1 MIPVVKFPSSGVPEE
16 SSKIE
21 PTPAIAAMQQPNN
34 NTPLFGV
41 TLIAPLTEIA
51 SDPQIAPRAKSK
63 SQNGMA
69 H

>member
-41 TLIAPLTEIA
+41 TLIAPVNKIA
-51 SDPQIAPRAKSK
+51 SAPQIAPWAKSK
-63 SQNGMA
+63 SENRIA